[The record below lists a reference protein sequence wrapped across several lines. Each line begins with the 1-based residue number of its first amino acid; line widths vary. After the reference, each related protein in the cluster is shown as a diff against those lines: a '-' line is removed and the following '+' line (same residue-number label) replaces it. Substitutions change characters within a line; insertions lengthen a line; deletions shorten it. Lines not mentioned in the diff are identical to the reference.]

1 MAHAAPRNRGMI
13 EQGRT
18 TDVFDA
24 RTHRAARIVLPVLV
38 ALVYG
43 FWAAANRRYGGPI
56 TGWNLLFGFLTA
68 LVFAVVLVTLLTV
81 APKLHRGLHA
91 VAWAAF
97 AGIAVGFLFS
107 QSNGSIYR
115 SVALGV
121 GVMVGTF
128 LLLFYRY
135 YTKEDAEGHRRE

>member
-1 MAHAAPRNRGMI
+1 MVHAAPRNRGMI

-24 RTHRAARIVLPVLV
+24 RTHRVARIVLPVLA

-43 FWAAANRRYGGPI
+43 FWAAANRRYGGPV
-56 TGWNLLFGFLTA
+56 TSWNLLFGFLTA
-68 LVFAVVLVTLLTV
+68 LVFAVVLITLLTV

-91 VAWAAF
+91 AVWAAF
-97 AGIAVGFLFS
+97 AGSAVGFLFS

-121 GVMVGTF
+121 GVMAGTF
-128 LLLFYRY
+128 AIMFYRY
-135 YTKEDAEGHRRE
+135 YTREDAEGHRLE

>member
-1 MAHAAPRNRGMI
+1 MVHAAPRNRGMI

-24 RTHRAARIVLPVLV
+24 RTHRVARIVLPVLA

-43 FWAAANRRYGGPI
+43 FWAAANRRYGGPV

-68 LVFAVVLVTLLTV
+68 LAFAVLYV
-81 APKLHRGLHA
+81 AVRAIAQRLSRELHA

-97 AGIAVGFLFS
+97 AGIAFGFLYS
-107 QSNGSIYR
+107 QTDA
-115 SVALGV
+115 SVLESTVLSLVIGAALFAV
-121 GVMVGTF
+121 
-128 LLLFYRY
+128 LFYRY
-135 YTKEDAEGHRRE
+135 YTHEDAEGHRLS

>member
-18 TDVFDA
+18 INVFDT
-24 RTHRAARIVLPVLV
+24 RTHRMARIVLPVLA

-68 LVFAVVLVTLLTV
+68 LVFAVVLITLLTV
-81 APKLHRGLHA
+81 TPKLRRELHA
-91 VAWAAF
+91 LAWASF
-97 AGIAVGFLFS
+97 AGIAAGFLLS
-107 QSNGSIYR
+107 QSNTSVLR
-115 SVALGV
+115 STALGV
-121 GVMVGTF
+121 SVMAGTF
-128 LLLFYRY
+128 LIMFYRY
-135 YTKEDAEGHRRE
+135 YTKEDAEGHRVE

>member
-1 MAHAAPRNRGMI
+1 MAHAAPRNRGML

-24 RTHRAARIVLPVLV
+24 RTHRMARIVLPVLA

-56 TGWNLLFGFLTA
+56 TGWNLLFGFVTA
-68 LVFAVVLVTLLTV
+68 LVFAVVLITLLTV

-91 VAWAAF
+91 LAWAAF
-97 AGIAVGFLFS
+97 TGCAVGFLFS

-121 GVMVGTF
+121 GVTIGTF
-128 LLLFYRY
+128 LVLFYRY
-135 YTKEDAEGHRRE
+135 YTTEDAEGHRLE